1 MLPNLDDNL
10 LFDLDDNQETHVAR
24 HQPHQH
30 AVQDEFDN
38 ITLNLD
44 VKLLNGVYD
53 ILDILYNCQRLSGT
67 YRESQQRAVERFS
80 ILGAGAG
87 WANTF

>member
-1 MLPNLDDNL
+1 MFDLDDEL
-10 LFDLDDNQETHVAR
+10 LFNLDDNQETHVAR

-44 VKLLNGVYD
+44 DKLLNAAYD
-53 ILDILYNCQRLSGT
+53 IRYNCQRLSGKA
-67 YRESQQRAVERFS
+67 SKGPWIDFLS
-80 ILGAGAG
+80 
-87 WANTF
+87 